1 MKILRQYFCIH
12 ISTPAYIFLR
22 GLIKYS
28 PLPSSYIS
36 VSIFPYIFLRG
47 LVKYS
52 PLPPSAH
59 PALAEPR
66 LQTAPPGPPMDHSQ
80 PTNPAKWNT
89 CQNLTESFILEP
101 CTH

>member
-1 MKILRQYFCIH
+1 M
-12 ISTPAYIFLR
+12 
-22 GLIKYS
+22 
-28 PLPSSYIS
+28 
-36 VSIFPYIFLRG
+36 
-47 LVKYS
+47 VKYS

-66 LQTAPPGPPMDHSQ
+66 LQTAPTGPPMDHSQ

-101 CTH
+101 RPAIGPQNIYKLTFPKSYKVAIKDIFSCQQKLQYFGNVK